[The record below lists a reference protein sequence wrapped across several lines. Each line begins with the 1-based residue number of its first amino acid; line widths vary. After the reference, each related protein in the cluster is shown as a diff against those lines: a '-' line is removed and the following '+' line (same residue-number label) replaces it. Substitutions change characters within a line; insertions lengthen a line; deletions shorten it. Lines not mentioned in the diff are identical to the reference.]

1 MRVDS
6 NASDEALYSV
16 FTEALETHLVSSI
29 SAFDPALVSNS
40 LEKIS
45 TSRILRERERDRERE
60 REREEEREGGREGGS
75 SSRFCNPVCPAAM
88 KIKCD
93 KSQKKQGAAQIRT
106 TRTNS
111 GRGWTV
117 EFSVPSTRAIFWMKM
132 KHPPV
137 S

>member
-60 REREEEREGGREGGS
+60 RERGREGGREGGRKFKSVLQS
-75 SSRFCNPVCPAAM
+75 SLSCGHEDQV
-88 KIKCD
+88 
-93 KSQKKQGAAQIRT
+93 
-106 TRTNS
+106 
-111 GRGWTV
+111 
-117 EFSVPSTRAIFWMKM
+117 
-132 KHPPV
+132 
-137 S
+137 